1 MSSLI
6 KYFPKGQNDI
16 KRVYLAQRKGK
27 RCRCGVS
34 GCPICH
40 PADSHQLKRR
50 LFCHWSLRERCW
62 NEPSRDE
69 SLLLFYFFHFPL
81 DNGEGK
87 KKIPKA
93 DRCFSNDSRCFW
105 REDVFKWRE
114 DKWGKERPSD
124 RWRNTPVDKWNC
136 FHGTILWNIV
146 STVKSARTDHQW

>member
-87 KKIPKA
+87 KKRFPK
-93 DRCFSNDSRCFW
+93 RI
-105 REDVFKWRE
+105 DV
-114 DKWGKERPSD
+114 SA
-124 RWRNTPVDKWNC
+124 
-136 FHGTILWNIV
+136 TIAAV
-146 STVKSARTDHQW
+146 SEEKMCLSGEKISEGRRDQVIGEEIHR